1 MVHVDGPGPRIVE
14 GGPER
19 QGRAKLA
26 ALYLIALAGS
36 IAATAG
42 HHYRCCYSSCN
53 SGHDRDPVL
62 DPGCHCQGT
71 RWSRGRWGRSVVG
84 VERLQGRCGH
94 VGDEREFLQDQ
105 VVPDLVEGWEWRST
119 HDDGSKMIIQ
129 LVQLPKNIEDEVA
142 VRDSADE
149 VGQGVSHALH
159 LAIVVAHREYAL
171 DEVAE
176 HGVEVKHVRFAG
188 AQSCARLGAW

>member
-26 ALYLIALAGS
+26 ALAGS
-36 IAATAG
+36 VAATATTTVVATVLAIAATIVTLSLTLAAIVRGRDGAG
-42 HHYRCCYSSCN
+42 
-53 SGHDRDPVL
+53 
-62 DPGCHCQGT
+62 
-71 RWSRGRWGRSVVG
+71 GRWGRSVVG

-94 VGDEREFLQDQ
+94 VGNEREFLQDQ
-105 VVPDLVEGWEWRST
+105 VVSDLVEGWEWCST

-159 LAIVVAHREYAL
+159 LAIVVAHREFAL